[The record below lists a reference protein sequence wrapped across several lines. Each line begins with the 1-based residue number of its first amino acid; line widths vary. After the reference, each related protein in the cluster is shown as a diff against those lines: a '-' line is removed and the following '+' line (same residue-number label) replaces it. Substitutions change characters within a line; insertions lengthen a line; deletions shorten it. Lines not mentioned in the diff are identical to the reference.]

1 MWIITSPG
9 GMRVPGGPLYEAYTR
24 PAEQE
29 VAMRNPRTT
38 TARTTTAR
46 TATRPTARALERLAA
61 RRRAARSRRELMSVL
76 AGHHGETV
84 RADVL
89 AAMDR

>member
-1 MWIITSPG
+1 MRTVTSLDGMQLRG
-9 GMRVPGGPLYEAYTR
+9 GSLCKAYTR
-24 PAEQE
+24 PAEQR
-29 VAMRNPRTT
+29 VAMRNTRTT
-38 TARTTTAR
+38 TGP
-46 TATRPTARALERLAA
+46 TRPTARALEHLAA
-61 RRRAARSRRELMSVL
+61 RRRAARSRRELMAVL